1 MPADPRL
8 ETNRRNWNERTPVH
22 AASDF
27 YDIEGFRNGCITL
40 SELERSG
47 VGDVHGKSL
56 LHLQCHFG
64 MDTLSWA
71 RLGADATGV
80 DISDEAVALAREL
93 NDELGLGARFIRSDV
108 LTLPDVLDETFDV
121 VYTAM
126 GVLAWLPDLA
136 KWASVVAH
144 HLKPGG
150 LFYLLDIHPVSQ
162 VFDETTPVHA
172 PEDLRIRYGYFPDSA
187 GRMFPGNEPSYA
199 GEGLIASPTW
209 EWQHSLAEIL
219 GALLDAGLRLTSFD
233 EHAVT
238 MFEQFRGMVRG
249 NDGLWRLP
257 ERHDS
262 LPLIFTL
269 TATK

>member
-108 LTLPDVLDETFDV
+108 LTLPTGS
-121 VYTAM
+121 TR
-126 GVLAWLPDLA
+126 PSTSSTRP
-136 KWASVVAH
+136 WACWRGCPISRSGQASW
-144 HLKPGG
+144 P
-150 LFYLLDIHPVSQ
+150 
-162 VFDETTPVHA
+162 TT
-172 PEDLRIRYGYFPDSA
+172 
-187 GRMFPGNEPSYA
+187 
-199 GEGLIASPTW
+199 
-209 EWQHSLAEIL
+209 
-219 GALLDAGLRLTSFD
+219 
-233 EHAVT
+233 
-238 MFEQFRGMVRG
+238 
-249 NDGLWRLP
+249 
-257 ERHDS
+257 
-262 LPLIFTL
+262 
-269 TATK
+269 